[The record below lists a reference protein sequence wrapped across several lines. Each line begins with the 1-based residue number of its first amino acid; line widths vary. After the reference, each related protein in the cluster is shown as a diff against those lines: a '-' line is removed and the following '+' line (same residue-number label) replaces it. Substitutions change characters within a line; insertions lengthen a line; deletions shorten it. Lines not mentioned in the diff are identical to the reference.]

1 MNHTVAQVIQLYR
14 LIEDITCNSLWRDF
28 PARARFMVPQKQFL
42 RCCADIKNQT
52 RLQLFQRATQEGS
65 HRGKGDDK
73 FFKKKKGIT
82 AHIFSNFFRES
93 LIVSLWIIHMK
104 SVVEELLQE
113 RYRKRTRI
121 SYNHL
126 NSVEPANHSMESV
139 QMPDHMSLKKKLI
152 LLSSTITLQICIC
165 NCYTLF
171 YLKLFLS
178 QIVV

>member
-1 MNHTVAQVIQLYR
+1 MQT
-14 LIEDITCNSLWRDF
+14 S
-28 PARARFMVPQKQFL
+28 K
-42 RCCADIKNQT
+42 IK
-52 RLQLFQRATQEGS
+52 RVYSCFKEPHRKGATEE
-65 HRGKGDDK
+65 KGTISS
-73 FFKKKKGIT
+73 FKKKKGIT

-152 LLSSTITLQICIC
+152 LLSSTITL
-165 NCYTLF
+165 
-171 YLKLFLS
+171 
-178 QIVV
+178 